1 MNQPTTKSTAGQLN
15 TIPWS
20 LQMQFFK
27 LITYC
32 GRATVKLGLALGL
45 ALTLVSNLSA
55 QKDAG
60 ELIEFWKGTIDYDGV
75 ELEMG
80 LKIFRMADSSLTAK
94 FSSYSQ
100 GATDLPVE
108 FEKDGNIYKMK
119 LPAAKLE
126 YSGTLNESKGK
137 ISGKIK
143 QRGREDELEFT
154 KADFEGAPKYNRPQN
169 PKSPVPYVSEEVSYE
184 NTKQATKLA
193 GTLTMPPGDGPFP
206 VAITISGSGAADRD
220 ESHFGHKPFLI
231 IADYL
236 ARQGIAVLRYD
247 DRGIGESTGEYSGAT
262 SADLATDV
270 ETGIEFLKKHP
281 KIDVGKI
288 GLIGHSE
295 GGLIAP
301 MIAAQRD
308 DVHFIVL
315 LAGTGVNG
323 GVILKSQSTAMM
335 EADGKSEET
344 LEANRKVHDAIL
356 SLVAQNPNVPHDEIE
371 AAGKAFVDSLKDETA
386 RQLMEPT
393 AKQLVAMLK
402 SPWVS
407 YFVKH
412 DPAKTLA
419 KVKCHVL
426 AMNGEKDLQV
436 LCDLNLDPIEKA
448 LQDGSPATFKVVRLP
463 KMNHMFQETDGTGS
477 PTEYGTIEETFSP
490 KALKVIGNWV
500 KQVTK

>member
-1 MNQPTTKSTAGQLN
+1 MNQPNAKSTAGTLKP
-15 TIPWS
+15 IPRG
-20 LQMQFFK
+20 LQK
-27 LITYC
+27 RSSNLIKFLS
-32 GRATVKLGLALGL
+32 RAALMLGL
-45 ALTLVSNLSA
+45 ALTLVSNLNA
-55 QKDAG
+55 QEKAG
-60 ELIEFWKGTIDYDGV
+60 ELVEYWKGTLVYDGV
-75 ELEMG
+75 DLKMG
-80 LKIFRMADSSLTAK
+80 LKVFRMTDGSLTAK

-108 FEKDGNIYKMK
+108 FEKDGNTYKMK
-119 LPAAKLE
+119 FPAANLE
-126 YSGTLNESKGK
+126 YTGTLDESKGK
-137 ISGKIK
+137 ISGTIK
-143 QRGREDELEFT
+143 QGSRKDNLEFN
-154 KADFEGAPKYNRPQN
+154 KADFDGAPKFNRPQN
-169 PKSPVPYVSEEVSYE
+169 PKDPVPYESEEVSYE
-184 NTKQATKLA
+184 NSKQATKLA
-193 GTLTMPPGDGPFP
+193 GTLTLPPGDGPFP

-231 IADYL
+231 VADHL

-247 DRGIGESTGEYSGAT
+247 DRGVGGSTGEYSGAT

-270 ETGIEFLKKHP
+270 EAGIEFLKNHP

-301 MIAAQRD
+301 MIAAERD

-335 EADGKSEET
+335 EAAGESEKA

-356 SLVAQNPNVPHDEIE
+356 SLVEKNPDVTYEEIE
-371 AAGKAFVDSLKDETA
+371 AAGKAFVDSIEDETT
-386 RQLMEPT
+386 REFMEPT
-393 AKQLVAMLK
+393 TKQLVAMLN
-402 SPWVS
+402 SPWVN

-436 LCDLNLDPIEKA
+436 LCDLNLNPIEKA
-448 LQDGSPATFKVVRLP
+448 LQEGSPASFKVVRLP
-463 KMNHMFQETDGTGS
+463 NMNHMFQETDGTGS
-477 PTEYGTIEETFSP
+477 PTEYGTIEENIFAQSF
-490 KALKVIGNWV
+490 KNH
-500 KQVTK
+500 